1 MHKRLKIIHVQ
12 IRDIIIGNQKGI
24 VHAFFTFWNISY
36 WDASYVQD
44 VKQTC
49 IKGLTRLASC
59 STDATDAESTET
71 IAKTLLCLAK
81 GLLAVPCD
89 FFLWPKPLED
99 C

>member
-1 MHKRLKIIHVQ
+1 MHKRLKVIHVQ
-12 IRDIIIGNQKGI
+12 IRDIIFGNQKGI

-89 FFLWPKPLED
+89 FF
-99 C
+99 